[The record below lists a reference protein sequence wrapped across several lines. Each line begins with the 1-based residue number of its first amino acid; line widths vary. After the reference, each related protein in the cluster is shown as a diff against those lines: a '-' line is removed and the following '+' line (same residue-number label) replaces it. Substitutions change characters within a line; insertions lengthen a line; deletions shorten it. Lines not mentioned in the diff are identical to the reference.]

1 MKILFVFVIL
11 LESVSTLAHADELL
25 CASKKDQTIYF
36 SQGQVLVKGELN
48 SPTLLSMVSMKV
60 TGGSNLGA
68 IEDELKGKVK
78 GNWVRFQFS
87 DAWCDYTATLPKDF
101 MISRSVPMFLDARC
115 EENTN
120 STIKLF
126 CKIQ

>member
-1 MKILFVFVIL
+1 MKNVFGLVML
-11 LESVSTLAHADELL
+11 LASTAQLAHADELL
-25 CASKKDQTIYF
+25 CASKKDQNIYF
-36 SQGQVLVKGELN
+36 STGQVLLTAEVN
-48 SPTLLSMVSMKV
+48 SPTLLSRLSMKV

-68 IEDELKGKVK
+68 NVEELN

-87 DAWCDYTATLPKDF
+87 DAWCDYTATLPKGF
-101 MISRSVPMFLDARC
+101 MTSESAAMFLDARC

-120 STIKLF
+120 STVKLN